1 MVYGAAKAGFTD
13 LLSGLRNRLAR
24 SGVHVVT
31 VKPGFVRTRMT
42 DGMDLPAR
50 LTAGPDGL
58 LRWLSR
64 PLPSAAMWCTCGGGV
79 GALPVLSSAPP
90 ETFFQTDESGTSP
103 TLSPFSCLLFFLPTS
118 QQSPLLP
125 PRGGGLGEGAD
136 LFKDP

>member
-42 DGMDLPAR
+42 DGMDLPER

-64 PLPSAAMWCTCGGGV
+64 PFPSAAMWCRCGGS
-79 GALPVLSSAPP
+79 ALYQSCPPRHPKRFFKRMKWNLTNALSVLMPSLFSSNLSAITVTSAPWW
-90 ETFFQTDESGTSP
+90 
-103 TLSPFSCLLFFLPTS
+103 
-118 QQSPLLP
+118 
-125 PRGGGLGEGAD
+125 RAW
-136 LFKDP
+136 

>member
-1 MVYGAAKAGFTD
+1 MN
-13 LLSGLRNRLAR
+13 LLSGLRNQLAR

-64 PLPSAAMWCTCGGGV
+64 PFPSAAMWCTCGGSALYQSCPPRHPKRFFKRMKV
-79 GALPVLSSAPP
+79 EPHQRSLRSHAFSFFFQHLSNHHYFLPVVEGPV
-90 ETFFQTDESGTSP
+90 GSP
-103 TLSPFSCLLFFLPTS
+103 TCSKTRSVIPSAGTC
-118 QQSPLLP
+118 
-125 PRGGGLGEGAD
+125 R
-136 LFKDP
+136 

>member
-13 LLSGLRNRLAR
+13 ILSGLRNRLAR

-42 DGMDLPAR
+42 DGMDLPER

-64 PLPSAAMWCTCGGGV
+64 PFPSAAMCVRVEVRRFTS
-79 GALPVLSSAPP
+79 LVLRA
-90 ETFFQTDESGTSP
+90 TRNV
-103 TLSPFSCLLFFLPTS
+103 FSN
-118 QQSPLLP
+118 
-125 PRGGGLGEGAD
+125 G
-136 LFKDP
+136 